1 MNRRTFNQ
9 ATTAAAALSA
19 ISQPL
24 QGLAAS
30 PPRPDRRIVL
40 ASVPNLRQLGGLPVA
55 GGTFVRDKVYR
66 SVDLAN
72 LSDADMPKF
81 RSLGVSTV
89 FDLRT
94 AAECKQEPDRL
105 PPNTRWVHLDVLRDS
120 KQDAAAGLGDMTRNP
135 QKLVALLGNGK
146 AEQLMIESYKDFIT
160 LASANASYRSFFLDL
175 LDPARQGAALFHC
188 TTGKDRTG
196 WAAASLL
203 WLLGAND
210 ATVYADY
217 LETNTDLLPALQPVL
232 DSVKKA
238 GVDPN
243 LLMPVLSVQKE
254 YLDAAVAQMKTTH
267 GSFDNYLRKGL
278 GLTDAQIGGIRTRFT
293 APAAAKG

>member
-81 RSLGVSTV
+81 RSLGVSNLQTEA
-89 FDLRT
+89 L
-94 AAECKQEPDRL
+94 
-105 PPNTRWVHLDVLRDS
+105 
-120 KQDAAAGLGDMTRNP
+120 
-135 QKLVALLGNGK
+135 KL
-146 AEQLMIESYKDFIT
+146 
-160 LASANASYRSFFLDL
+160 
-175 LDPARQGAALFHC
+175 AALGITSLEEC
-188 TTGKDRTG
+188 ADLTGL
-196 WAAASLL
+196 SQ
-203 WLLGAND
+203 N
-210 ATVYADY
+210 
-217 LETNTDLLPALQPVL
+217 QPVTC
-232 DSVKKA
+232 D
-238 GVDPN
+238 
-243 LLMPVLSVQKE
+243 
-254 YLDAAVAQMKTTH
+254 TCCT
-267 GSFDNYLRKGL
+267 
-278 GLTDAQIGGIRTRFT
+278 
-293 APAAAKG
+293 